1 MVRKDWDTLL
11 REVWAKVREGH
22 LFPELPQPEWSD
34 GQDRV
39 ALEIK
44 DKKLALS
51 RPFVEKMSENM
62 AEAEVVEGLLDHA
75 VSHHLSC
82 PWDFPTH
89 MRLYAEA
96 KKTLKEPRLAQLAT
110 DYFMDVVA
118 DTYVMRQ
125 RETPLPKLYEHLQRD
140 EVDEA
145 IHALYQRIWGVDLG
159 IEGHETISRRLS
171 RIPYLDRRRWTDSI
185 RRFSKVLHA
194 LLVKEEEEQE
204 GANDDNPMGN
214 HDLQQYSAQEV
225 ENGLQD
231 LAREAASPAEF
242 KELVE
247 DFEEEILEA
256 TEPNEEGMGLG
267 PGRSLDADVLYYMK
281 LAENYAL
288 PVCTVPTKKS
298 GALYPHHHAPWEVGM
313 PYREIDPWT
322 SFGKIMPGI
331 TQIWKRREGDIFGE
345 EEDVPDCLI
354 MIDSSGSMPNPKRHL
369 SYAVLGA
376 ACAAEAY
383 LRRDAQVA
391 VYNFS
396 DAHVGGRRNLGYTD
410 IRFDIYRCLCH
421 YFGGGTRLQ
430 IEDIEALQTDG
441 VPDIFLITDMQI
453 TNLASLIALFNEG
466 ENRVTAVHLG
476 DNDSVRTFQR
486 SMAPR
491 KKVSIFAVED
501 KESIPAIVLGKVKEY
516 LYS

>member
-1 MVRKDWDTLL
+1 MARGWDVLL
-11 REVWAKVREGH
+11 RQVWTRVREDH
-22 LFPELPQPEWSD
+22 LFPELPQPRWTD
-34 GQDRV
+34 GEERV

-44 DKKLALS
+44 DKRISLS
-51 RPFVEKMSENM
+51 RPFVMKMSE
-62 AEAEVVEGLLDHA
+62 ALPQAEVMEGLLDHA

-82 PWDFPTH
+82 PWDFVTH
-89 MRLYAEA
+89 LKLYGEA
-96 KKTLKEPRLAQLAT
+96 KRTLKDPRLAQIAT
-110 DYFMDVVA
+110 DMFMDVVA

-125 RETPLPKLYEHLQRD
+125 KDSPLPKLYPYIRRD

-159 IEGHETISRRLS
+159 IDGHETVSRRLS
-171 RIPYLDRRRWTDSI
+171 RIPYLDRRRWRDSI
-185 RRFSKVLHA
+185 RRFSKILHA
-194 LLVKEEEEQE
+194 LLVKEQEQE
-204 GANDDNPMGN
+204 GAQDDTPMGN

-225 ENGLQD
+225 ESGLQD
-231 LAREAASPAEF
+231 LAQDAASPAEF
-242 KELVE
+242 KEMVE
-247 DFEEEILEA
+247 DFEEDILEA
-256 TEPNEEGMGLG
+256 TEPTEEGMGLG
-267 PGRSLDADVLYYMK
+267 PGRSIDADILYYMK

-298 GALYPHHHAPWEVGM
+298 GSLYPHHHAPWEVGM
-313 PYREIDPWT
+313 PYQEIDPWT

-354 MIDSSGSMPNPKRHL
+354 LIDSSGSMPNPKRHL
-369 SYAVLGA
+369 SHAVLGA

-383 LRRDAQVA
+383 LRRDARVA

-396 DAHVGGRRNLGYTD
+396 DAHVGGRRSLTYTD
-410 IRFDIYRCLCH
+410 RRFDIYRTLCH

-430 IEDIEALQTDG
+430 IEDIEALQTDE

-453 TNLASLIALFNEG
+453 TNLAALIELFNQR
-466 ENRVTAVHLG
+466 ENRVTAVHIG
-476 DNDSVRTFQR
+476 DNDSVKTFRR

-491 KKVSIFAVED
+491 KNVSIFAVED
-501 KESIPAIVLGKVKEY
+501 KQSIPAIVLGKVKEY